1 MSKAIIYADWVTADF
16 AESISGRLVGELNS
30 DHIRSAE
37 LFRFQYHKQWLQAGG
52 SPIDPELH
60 LYEGDHFSDSQNFR
74 CFLDSCPDR
83 WGRLLMDRRE
93 AVHARSEKRQ
103 EKKLTEMDYLLGVHD
118 QYRMGGLR
126 YKTDIQGEF
135 KDNHT
140 DLAAPPMASLKEL
153 EYAAS
158 KIEDQ
163 AIDDPQYITWL
174 NQLISPGSS
183 LGGARPKAC
192 VIETDQTLW
201 IAKFPNK
208 HDNVDVGAWEYVAY
222 LMAVD
227 CGIDMSISKI
237 KKINGHQHT
246 FLTQRFD
253 RVLHEKITTGEEALR
268 RIHFSSAMTQ
278 LAYRDGE
285 AGASY
290 LELCEYL
297 IHYGARTASDLK
309 QLWLRIV
316 FNIAIS
322 HSDDHLRNHGFLL
335 SSHGWVLSP
344 AYDINPIPKS
354 TGLNLNI
361 NETNNQLDFSLA
373 LETIDYYRI
382 EYELAIKIIN
392 RVCDVVKNW
401 RSIAT
406 HVGISTAEQNAMAS
420 CFEVAQHWKSIE
432 GKIKKQPV

>member
-1 MSKAIIYADWVTADF
+1 MTKAIIYADWVTQDLASAVDC
-16 AESISGRLVGELNS
+16 ILVGELNS
-30 DHIRSAE
+30 EQIRSSE
-37 LFRFQYHKQWLQAGG
+37 LFRFHYDKQWIKDGG
-52 SPIDPELH
+52 SAIDPELD

-93 AVHARSEKRQ
+93 AINARNEKRQ
-103 EKKLTEMDYLLGVHD
+103 EKNLTEMDYLLGVHD

-126 YKTDIQGEF
+126 YKTEAEGEF
-135 KDNHT
+135 KDNNN

-158 KIEDQ
+158 KIEDE
-163 AIDDPQYITWL
+163 AIDDPLYITWL

-192 VIETDQTLW
+192 VIDDDNALW

-208 HDNVDVGAWEYVAY
+208 HDNFDIGAWEYVAY
-222 LMAVD
+222 LMAID
-227 CGIDMSISKI
+227 CGIEMSPSKI
-237 KKINGHQHT
+237 QKINGNHHT
-246 FLTQRFD
+246 FMTKRFD
-253 RVLHEKITTGEEALR
+253 RIPSNKKEQHRV
-268 RIHFSSAMTQ
+268 HFSSAMTQ
-278 LAYRDGE
+278 LGYRDGE

-297 IHYGARTASDLK
+297 INNGARTADDLK

-316 FNIAIS
+316 FSIAIS
-322 HSDDHLRNHGFLL
+322 NSDDHLRNHGFLL
-335 SSHGWVLSP
+335 ASNGWVLSP

-361 NETNNQLDFSLA
+361 NETENQLDFTLA
-373 LETIDYYRI
+373 LETIPYYRI
-382 EYELAIKIIN
+382 EINEAKNIIN
-392 RVCDVVKNW
+392 SVCEVVKHW
-401 RSIAT
+401 RTVAT
-406 HVGISTAEQNAMAS
+406 KIGLSKTEQDLMASCFTAEQNR
-420 CFEVAQHWKSIE
+420 
-432 GKIKKQPV
+432 